1 MRLLAVVLII
11 LLLAAGTFF
20 SIGYDS
26 SSATKII
33 GISGWGSN
41 PEFSR
46 CIAGFKTG
54 LAENGF
60 VEGDN
65 LRFIL
70 ENSETDLE
78 VQRRIIE
85 SFVKERAD
93 LIFSLTTPGTL
104 IAKEVTQTIPIVFS
118 VVTYPVESG
127 VIHSLESSGNNLVGT
142 RNYVPLSR
150 QFFTFEM
157 LFPHTRTLGIVRHKG
172 EPNSTAQ
179 RHELASLLER
189 RGIALLDMPSVDL
202 HAIRNQLVE
211 NIDKVDAIFSP
222 CDTLTHAGGEEIIV
236 EFSKAY
242 GKPSFACNKEGVLK
256 GHLIGNVGDFYS
268 IGKISGEKAAY
279 ILKGAKPTWLETE
292 SPRGDYIVINLA
304 TARVLDIEVPQDLM
318 RSAKEII
325 EE

>member
-1 MRLLAVVLII
+1 MI
-11 LLLAAGTFF
+11 LLLAAGIVFF
-20 SIGYDS
+20 IGYDS
-26 SSATKII
+26 SSGVKTI

-41 PEFSR
+41 PEFGR
-46 CIAGFKTG
+46 CIDGFKAG

-60 VEGDN
+60 VEGN
-65 LRFIL
+65 NVHFIHK
-70 ENSETDLE
+70 NSETDLE

-85 SFVKERAD
+85 SFVNEKVD

-104 IAKEVTQTIPIVFS
+104 VAKSVTQTIPIVFS

-127 VIHSLESSGNNLVGT
+127 IIRSLESSGNNLAGT
-142 RNYVPLSR
+142 RNYVPVSR
-150 QFFTFEM
+150 QYFTFEQ
-157 LFPHTRTLGIVRHKG
+157 LFSHTRTLGIVRRKD

-179 RHELASLLER
+179 RRELQALLER

-202 HAIRNQLVE
+202 QDIRLQLE
-211 NIDKVDAIFSP
+211 KNIDKVDAIFSP
-222 CDTLTHAGGEEIIV
+222 CDTLTHAGGEEIII

-242 GKPSFACNKEGVLK
+242 RKPSFACNKEGILK

-279 ILKGAKPTWLETE
+279 ILMGAQPTWLETE

-304 TARVLDIEVPQDLM
+304 TARMLGIEVPRDLLQ
-318 RSAKEII
+318 SAKELIK
-325 EE
+325 E